1 MKTWMKYEIKTDSGP
16 LKKKKDLIKTKEP
29 LALNIFENNKYTKF
43 QEHHSLHT
51 QRNIVY
57 WVKNPE
63 FMFTSTASLVQI

>member
-1 MKTWMKYEIKTDSGP
+1 MKLRLILAH